1 MTDLFLDTLAGQV
14 IRGVS
19 GGRLCSLQDP
29 TVIDRPTHKHNDD
42 SLASFDGQTVST
54 ISVKE
59 KGADFELVSWY
70 GDDDPANPQ
79 NWSSVKKVFVT
90 FLICFLTVSIYIG
103 SAIYTGGEQGVMEKF
118 HVSQTVAT
126 LGLTLFVLGYAI
138 GRKPV
143 YLVTLF
149 IFVVLNFPVIYAPNI
164 ATLLVF
170 RFLTGFIGSPVL
182 ATGGASLADIWP
194 RKKVAYAIGIW
205 GVAAVCG
212 PVLGPLVGGFAAQ
225 HETWRWTIWELVW
238 LSGFCL
244 ILLIFT
250 LPETSANTILYKRAK
265 RLRKLTGNPNLKSQ
279 ADLAT
284 ENMQIKD
291 VVSASFYRPF
301 QLCFSQPI
309 LLVTNAY
316 LALVYALLFTWFEAF
331 PIVFT
336 EIYHFNLG
344 ENGLA
349 FLCIMVGAIIVMIPY
364 CVWLYMV
371 QEKQFDEQGN
381 IAPENRLPPAIV
393 GSFFIPICMFVFG
406 WSSRESVHWIVPMIG
421 AAFFPMGAVLLF
433 NAILNYQA
441 DAYPEYVGS
450 VLAGNDLIRC
460 SVGSVFPLFAPHMFH
475 QLGVDWASSLS
486 GFLAIAFVP
495 IPYLLYRY
503 GKKTRM
509 SSPKLEVNSITE
521 AVLFALIAHQT
532 SQSKSAFAIAVET
545 LIRVL
550 AYKTPRAMSVTS

>member
-1 MTDLFLDTLAGQV
+1 MTDLFFDTLAGQV

-29 TVIDRPTHKHNDD
+29 TANNRPTHNHNDD
-42 SLASFDGQTVST
+42 SLTCFDGQAVST
-54 ISVKE
+54 ISEKE
-59 KGADFELVSWY
+59 RGADFELVSWY

-79 NWSSVKKVFVT
+79 NWSSAKKVFVT
-90 FLICFLTVSIYIG
+90 FLICFLTISIYIG

-126 LGLTLFVLGYAI
+126 LGLTLFVLGYAIGPMFLAPSAEAPPI

-212 PVLGPLVGGFAAQ
+212 PVLGPL
-225 HETWRWTIWELVW
+225 
-238 LSGFCL
+238 
-244 ILLIFT
+244 
-250 LPETSANTILYKRAK
+250 
-265 RLRKLTGNPNLKSQ
+265 SQ

-475 QLGVDWASSLS
+475 QLGVDWASSLL

-495 IPYLLYRY
+495 IPYLLYKY
-503 GKKTRM
+503 GKQIRM
-509 SSPKLEVNSITE
+509 SSNYARHDI
-521 AVLFALIAHQT
+521 
-532 SQSKSAFAIAVET
+532 
-545 LIRVL
+545 
-550 AYKTPRAMSVTS
+550 

>member
-1 MTDLFLDTLAGQV
+1 
-14 IRGVS
+14 
-19 GGRLCSLQDP
+19 
-29 TVIDRPTHKHNDD
+29 
-42 SLASFDGQTVST
+42 
-54 ISVKE
+54 
-59 KGADFELVSWY
+59 
-70 GDDDPANPQ
+70 
-79 NWSSVKKVFVT
+79 
-90 FLICFLTVSIYIG
+90 
-103 SAIYTGGEQGVMEKF
+103 MEKF

-126 LGLTLFVLGYAI
+126 LGLTLFVLGYAIGPMFLAPLAEAPPI

-475 QLGVDWASSLS
+475 QLGVDWASSLL

-503 GKKTRM
+503 GKKIRM
-509 SSPKLEVNSITE
+509 SSNYSRHDI
-521 AVLFALIAHQT
+521 
-532 SQSKSAFAIAVET
+532 
-545 LIRVL
+545 
-550 AYKTPRAMSVTS
+550 

>member
-14 IRGVS
+14 IRAVS

-29 TVIDRPTHKHNDD
+29 TANHRPTHNPNDD

-54 ISVKE
+54 ISEKE
-59 KGADFELVSWY
+59 RGTDFELVSWY
-70 GDDDPANPQ
+70 GDNDPA
-79 NWSSVKKVFVT
+79 V
-90 FLICFLTVSIYIG
+90 VSIYIG

-126 LGLTLFVLGYAI
+126 LGLTLFVLGYAVGCQLRKVGPMFLAPLAEAPPI

-164 ATLLVF
+164 ATLLMF

-182 ATGGASLADIWP
+182 ATGGASLADLWS

-284 ENMQIKD
+284 ENMRFKD

-475 QLGVDWASSLS
+475 QLGVDWASSLL

-503 GKKTRM
+503 GKKIRM
-509 SSPKLEVNSITE
+509 SSNYSRHDI
-521 AVLFALIAHQT
+521 
-532 SQSKSAFAIAVET
+532 
-545 LIRVL
+545 
-550 AYKTPRAMSVTS
+550 